1 MMRWPWMTTS
11 PAVVGISPATSM
23 SSVLFPQPEGPD
35 RHELAHAEIERDR
48 VERLEGA
55 AARAIGLLDP
65 GDPDERRSRGFDR
78 RARRAEFRRHPRRGA
93 PGLLSS
99 RASVARATSWP
110 SLRTCRRGGWVRSA
124 SWTEGASITT
134 RSARPPRAI
143 P

>member
-65 GDPDERRSRGFDR
+65 GDPDERRLRGFDR
-78 RARRAEFRRHPRRGA
+78 RAPRSDFRRHPRRG
-93 PGLLSS
+93 PPRLLSS
-99 RASVARATSWP
+99 RASAAPPPPRP
-110 SLRTCRRGGWVRSA
+110 SLRTG
-124 SWTEGASITT
+124 
-134 RSARPPRAI
+134 PPR
-143 P
+143 

>member
-65 GDPDERRSRGFDR
+65 GDSDERRSRGFDR
-78 RARRAEFRRHPRRGA
+78 RARRAAFRRPPRRGA
-93 PGLLSS
+93 PGLPSS
-99 RASVARATSWP
+99 RASLARAP
-110 SLRTCRRGGWVRSA
+110 SLPSLTTCRRGGRVPSRPWA
-124 SWTEGASITT
+124 EGAAVH
-134 RSARPPRAI
+134 AR
-143 P
+143 